1 MIMSN
6 IYEKKILNS
15 LVDKYEASRSF
26 IGNNQVNQRFKVCI
40 SKMFIEYTDHSKFE
54 IFRDVNESIEVLK
67 RKGYI
72 SAKMDSRKVYEN
84 VFLSLDNLSEIY
96 MYLKRKP
103 KKDIHKRL
111 KLLLLEHMN
120 DNEILSEYCKEQLD
134 RIANNR
140 SVEYFNNDFQEFE
153 SILLAVKEVMLVET
167 EQFIREFSIR
177 IFKDS
182 KFFQTIQTKVE
193 NLLYEYGDF
202 PEKDKILPS
211 FNLVKTP
218 TYVNYKGAGKII
230 ISGQIIDLL
239 KLSSDIAI
247 SSKMLPDIESIE
259 VLGSK
264 VITIE
269 NLTSFHRFNE
279 QDFFVIFLGGFH
291 NTVRREFIK
300 KLYEQNPQKQYYHFG
315 DIDVGG
321 FRILE
326 HLKNKT
332 KVPFRGYHMDID
344 TLVRY
349 KEFSKK
355 LTKNDR
361 INLERLL
368 IHDEYVSVI
377 NFMLENNCK
386 LEQEA
391 VGSMSIF

>member
-1 MIMSN
+1 MSS

-15 LVDKYEASRSF
+15 LVDKYEASKSF
-26 IGNNQVNQRFKVCI
+26 IGSNQVNQRFKVCI
-40 SKMFIEYTDHSKFE
+40 SKLFTEYTDHSKFE
-54 IFRDVNESIEVLK
+54 VFRDVNEAIDVLK
-67 RKGYI
+67 RKGFI
-72 SAKMDSRKVYEN
+72 AAKMDSRKVYEN
-84 VFLSLDNLSEIY
+84 VFLSLDDLSEIY
-96 MYLKRKP
+96 KYLKRKP
-103 KKDIHKRL
+103 KNDIHNRL
-111 KLLLLEHMN
+111 KSLLEEHMY

-140 SVEYFNNDFQEFE
+140 SVKYFNNDFQELE

-182 KFFQTIQTKVE
+182 KVFHTIQTKVE
-193 NLLYEYGDF
+193 NLFYEYGDF
-202 PEKDKILPS
+202 PEKDQILAS

-230 ISGQIIDLL
+230 LSGQTIDLL

-247 SSKMLPDIESIE
+247 SSMMLRDIERIE

-279 QDFFVIFLGGFH
+279 QDFFVIYLGGFH

-300 KLYEQNPQKQYYHFG
+300 KLYSQNPQKQYYHFG

-326 HLKNKT
+326 HLKSKT
-332 KVPFRGYHMDID
+332 KVPFKPYHMDTD
-344 TLVRY
+344 TLVQF
-349 KEFSKK
+349 KKFSKK
-355 LTKNDR
+355 LTQNDR

-368 IHDEYVSVI
+368 IHDQYKSVI

-391 VGSMSIF
+391 VN

>member
-1 MIMSN
+1 MNS

-15 LVDKYEASRSF
+15 LIDKYEGSKSF
-26 IGNNQVNQRFKVCI
+26 IGSNIVNQRFKVCI
-40 SKMFIEYTDHSKFE
+40 SKLFIEYTDHSKFDV
-54 IFRDVNESIEVLK
+54 FRDINEVIDVLK

-72 SAKMDSRKVYEN
+72 TAKMDSRKIYEN

-96 MYLKRKP
+96 KYLKRVP
-103 KKDIHKRL
+103 KNDIHNRL
-111 KLLLLEHMN
+111 KLLLEEHRY
-120 DNEILSEYCKEQLD
+120 DNEILSEYCKKQLN
-134 RIANNR
+134 RIDNNQ
-140 SVEYFNNDFQEFE
+140 SVKYFNNDFKEFE

-167 EQFIREFSIR
+167 EEFIREFSIR

-182 KFFQTIQTKVE
+182 KFFQTIENKVE

-202 PEKDKILPS
+202 PEKDQILAS

-218 TYVNYKGAGKII
+218 TYVNYKGAGKITL
-230 ISGQIIDLL
+230 SGQTIDLL

-247 SSKMLPDIESIE
+247 SSKMLEDIERIE
-259 VLGSK
+259 ILGSK

-279 QDFFVIFLGGFH
+279 RDFFVIYLGGFH

-300 KLYEQNPQKQYYHFG
+300 KLYSQNPQKQYYHFG
-315 DIDVGG
+315 DIDAGG

-326 HLKNKT
+326 HLKNRT
-332 KVPFRGYHMDID
+332 KVPFKSYHMDVD
-344 TLVRY
+344 TLVKY

-355 LTKNDR
+355 LTQNDR

-368 IHDEYVSVI
+368 IHDQYKNVI
-377 NFMLENNCK
+377 DFMLENNCK

-391 VGSMSIF
+391 VN

>member
-1 MIMSN
+1 MNS

-15 LVDKYEASRSF
+15 LIDKYEGSKSF
-26 IGNNQVNQRFKVCI
+26 IGSNIVNQRFKVCI
-40 SKMFIEYTDHSKFE
+40 SKLFIEYTDHSKFE
-54 IFRDVNESIEVLK
+54 VFRDINEVIDVLK

-72 SAKMDSRKVYEN
+72 TAKMDSRKIYEN

-96 MYLKRKP
+96 KYLKRVP
-103 KKDIHKRL
+103 KNDIHNRL
-111 KLLLLEHMN
+111 KLLLEEHRY
-120 DNEILSEYCKEQLD
+120 DNEILSEYCKKQLN
-134 RIANNR
+134 RIDNNQ
-140 SVEYFNNDFQEFE
+140 SVKYFNNDFKEFE

-167 EQFIREFSIR
+167 EEFIREFSIR

-182 KFFQTIQTKVE
+182 KFFQTIENKVE

-202 PEKDKILPS
+202 PEKDQILAS

-218 TYVNYKGAGKII
+218 TYVNYKGAGKITL
-230 ISGQIIDLL
+230 SGQTIDLL

-247 SSKMLPDIESIE
+247 SSKMLEDIERIE
-259 VLGSK
+259 ILGSK

-279 QDFFVIFLGGFH
+279 RDFFVIYLGGFH

-300 KLYEQNPQKQYYHFG
+300 KLYSQNPQKQYYHFG
-315 DIDVGG
+315 DIDAGG

-326 HLKNKT
+326 HLKNRT
-332 KVPFRGYHMDID
+332 KVPFKSYHMDVD
-344 TLVRY
+344 TLVKY

-355 LTKNDR
+355 LTQNDR

-368 IHDEYVSVI
+368 IHDQYKNVI
-377 NFMLENNCK
+377 DFMLENNCK

-391 VGSMSIF
+391 VN

>member
-1 MIMSN
+1 MSN

-230 ISGQIIDLL
+230 ISGQTIDLL

>member
-1 MIMSN
+1 MIMSS

-15 LVDKYEASRSF
+15 LVDKYETSKSF
-26 IGNNQVNQRFKVCI
+26 IGSNQVNQKFKVCI
-40 SKMFIEYTDHSKFE
+40 SKLFTEYTDHSKFE
-54 IFRDVNESIEVLK
+54 VFRDVNEAIDVLN
-67 RKGYI
+67 RKGFI
-72 SAKMDSRKVYEN
+72 AAKMDSRKVYEN
-84 VFLSLDNLSEIY
+84 VFLSLDDLSEIY
-96 MYLKRKP
+96 KYLKRKP
-103 KKDIHKRL
+103 KNDIHNRL
-111 KLLLLEHMN
+111 KSLLEEHMY

-140 SVEYFNNDFQEFE
+140 SVKYFNNDFQELE

-182 KFFQTIQTKVE
+182 KVFHAIQTKVE
-193 NLLYEYGDF
+193 NLFYEYGDF
-202 PEKDKILPS
+202 PEKDQILAS

-230 ISGQIIDLL
+230 LSGQTIDLL

-247 SSKMLPDIESIE
+247 SSMMLRDIERIE

-279 QDFFVIFLGGFH
+279 QDFFVIYLGGFH

-300 KLYEQNPQKQYYHFG
+300 KLYSQNPQKQYYHFG

-326 HLKNKT
+326 HLKSKT
-332 KVPFRGYHMDID
+332 KVPFKPYHMDTD
-344 TLVRY
+344 TLVQY
-349 KEFSKK
+349 KKFSKK
-355 LTKNDR
+355 LTQNDR

-368 IHDEYVSVI
+368 IHDQYKSVI

-391 VGSMSIF
+391 VN

>member
-1 MIMSN
+1 MSN

>member
-1 MIMSN
+1 M
-6 IYEKKILNS
+6 
-15 LVDKYEASRSF
+15 
-26 IGNNQVNQRFKVCI
+26 
-40 SKMFIEYTDHSKFE
+40 
-54 IFRDVNESIEVLK
+54 
-67 RKGYI
+67 
-72 SAKMDSRKVYEN
+72 
-84 VFLSLDNLSEIY
+84 
-96 MYLKRKP
+96 
-103 KKDIHKRL
+103 
-111 KLLLLEHMN
+111 
-120 DNEILSEYCKEQLD
+120 
-134 RIANNR
+134 
-140 SVEYFNNDFQEFE
+140 
-153 SILLAVKEVMLVET
+153 
-167 EQFIREFSIR
+167 
-177 IFKDS
+177 
-182 KFFQTIQTKVE
+182 E

-202 PEKDKILPS
+202 PEKDQILPS

-230 ISGQIIDLL
+230 ISGQTIDLL

-247 SSKMLPDIESIE
+247 SSKMLSDIERIE

-279 QDFFVIFLGGFH
+279 EDFFVIYLGGFH

-326 HLKNKT
+326 HLKSKT
-332 KVPFRGYHMDID
+332 KVPFMGYYMDID

-355 LTKNDR
+355 LTQNDR

-368 IHDEYVSVI
+368 IHDEYESVI
-377 NFMLENNCK
+377 DYMLENNCK

-391 VGSMSIF
+391 VGSMTIF

>member
-1 MIMSN
+1 MSS

-15 LVDKYEASRSF
+15 LVDKYEASKSF
-26 IGNNQVNQRFKVCI
+26 IGSNQVNQRFKVCI
-40 SKMFIEYTDHSKFE
+40 SKLFTEYTDHSKFE
-54 IFRDVNESIEVLK
+54 VFRDVNEAIDVLK
-67 RKGYI
+67 RKGFI
-72 SAKMDSRKVYEN
+72 ATKMDSRKVYEN
-84 VFLSLDNLSEIY
+84 VFLSLDDLSEIY
-96 MYLKRKP
+96 KYLKRKP
-103 KKDIHKRL
+103 KNDIHNRL
-111 KLLLLEHMN
+111 KSLLEEHMY
-120 DNEILSEYCKEQLD
+120 DNVILSEYCKEQLD

-140 SVEYFNNDFQEFE
+140 SVKYFNNDFQELE

-182 KFFQTIQTKVE
+182 KVFHTIQTKVE

-202 PEKDKILPS
+202 PEKDQILAS

-230 ISGQIIDLL
+230 LSGQTIDLL

-247 SSKMLPDIESIE
+247 SSMMLRDIERIE

-269 NLTSFHRFNE
+269 NLTSFHRFNV
-279 QDFFVIFLGGFH
+279 QDFFVIYLGGFH

-300 KLYEQNPQKQYYHFG
+300 KLYSQNPQKQYYHFG

-326 HLKNKT
+326 HLKSKT
-332 KVPFRGYHMDID
+332 KVPFKPYHMDTD
-344 TLVRY
+344 TLVQY
-349 KEFSKK
+349 KKFSKK
-355 LTKNDR
+355 LTQNDR

-368 IHDEYVSVI
+368 IHDQYKSVI

-391 VGSMSIF
+391 VN

>member
-1 MIMSN
+1 MSS

-15 LVDKYEASRSF
+15 LVDKYEASKSF
-26 IGNNQVNQRFKVCI
+26 IGSNQVNQRFKVCI
-40 SKMFIEYTDHSKFE
+40 SKLFTEYTDHSKFE
-54 IFRDVNESIEVLK
+54 VFRDVNEAIDVLK
-67 RKGYI
+67 RKGFI
-72 SAKMDSRKVYEN
+72 AAKMDSRKVYEN
-84 VFLSLDNLSEIY
+84 VFLSLDDLSEIY
-96 MYLKRKP
+96 KYLKRKP
-103 KKDIHKRL
+103 KNDIHNRL
-111 KLLLLEHMN
+111 KSLLEEHMY

-140 SVEYFNNDFQEFE
+140 SVKYFNNDFQELE

-182 KFFQTIQTKVE
+182 KVFHTIQTKVE

-202 PEKDKILPS
+202 PEKDQILAS

-230 ISGQIIDLL
+230 LSGQTIDLL

-247 SSKMLPDIESIE
+247 SSMMLRDIERIE

-279 QDFFVIFLGGFH
+279 QDFFVIYLGGFH

-300 KLYEQNPQKQYYHFG
+300 KLYSQNPHKQYYHFG

-326 HLKNKT
+326 HLKSKT
-332 KVPFRGYHMDID
+332 KVPFKPYHMDTD
-344 TLVRY
+344 TLVQF
-349 KEFSKK
+349 KKFSKK
-355 LTKNDR
+355 LTQNDR

-368 IHDEYVSVI
+368 IHDQYKSVI

-391 VGSMSIF
+391 VN

>member
-1 MIMSN
+1 MSN

-26 IGNNQVNQRFKVCI
+26 IGNNQVNQKFKVCI
-40 SKMFIEYTDHSKFE
+40 SKMFIEYTDHSKFD

-72 SAKMDSRKVYEN
+72 SAKMDSRKIYEN

-103 KKDIHKRL
+103 KNDIHKQL
-111 KLLLLEHMN
+111 KLLLLEHMH
-120 DNEILSEYCKEQLD
+120 DNEILSEYCKEQLN

-193 NLLYEYGDF
+193 NILYEYGDF

-230 ISGQIIDLL
+230 ISGQTIDLL

-279 QDFFVIFLGGFH
+279 QDFFVIYLGGFH
-291 NTVRREFIK
+291 NTVRRAFIK

-315 DIDVGG
+315 DIDAGG

-326 HLKNKT
+326 HLKSKT
-332 KVPFRGYHMDID
+332 EVPFKGYHMDID

-391 VGSMSIF
+391 VVSMSIF

>member
-1 MIMSN
+1 MSN

-26 IGNNQVNQRFKVCI
+26 IGNNQVNQKFKVCI

-96 MYLKRKP
+96 MYLKRNP

-153 SILLAVKEVMLVET
+153 SILLSVKEVMLVET

-230 ISGQIIDLL
+230 ISGQTIDLL

-279 QDFFVIFLGGFH
+279 QDFFVIYLGGFH
-291 NTVRREFIK
+291 NTVRRAFIK

-315 DIDVGG
+315 DIDAGG

-326 HLKNKT
+326 HLKSKT
-332 KVPFRGYHMDID
+332 EVPFKGYHMDID

-391 VGSMSIF
+391 VVSMSIT

>member
-1 MIMSN
+1 MSN

-26 IGNNQVNQRFKVCI
+26 IGNNKVNQRFKVCI

-321 FRILE
+321 FRVLE

-344 TLVRY
+344 TLVKY

-391 VGSMSIF
+391 VVSMSIF

>member
-1 MIMSN
+1 MSN

-26 IGNNQVNQRFKVCI
+26 IGNNKVNQRFKVCI
-40 SKMFIEYTDHSKFE
+40 SKMFIGYTDHSKFE

>member
-1 MIMSN
+1 MSN

-26 IGNNQVNQRFKVCI
+26 IGNNKVNQRFKVCI

-193 NLLYEYGDF
+193 KLLYEYGDF

-321 FRILE
+321 FRVLE

-344 TLVRY
+344 TLVKY

-391 VGSMSIF
+391 VVSMSIF

>member
-1 MIMSN
+1 MSN

-26 IGNNQVNQRFKVCI
+26 IGNNQVNQKFKVCI
-40 SKMFIEYTDHSKFE
+40 SKMFIEYTDHSKFD

-72 SAKMDSRKVYEN
+72 SAKMDSRKIYEN

-103 KKDIHKRL
+103 KNDIHKQL
-111 KLLLLEHMN
+111 KLLLLEHMH
-120 DNEILSEYCKEQLD
+120 DNEILSEYCKEQLN

-230 ISGQIIDLL
+230 ISGQTIDLL

-279 QDFFVIFLGGFH
+279 QDFFVIYLGGFH

-391 VGSMSIF
+391 VVSMSII

>member
-1 MIMSN
+1 MNS

-15 LVDKYEASRSF
+15 LIDKYEGSKSF
-26 IGNNQVNQRFKVCI
+26 IGSNIVNQRFKVCI
-40 SKMFIEYTDHSKFE
+40 SKLFIEYTDHSKFDV
-54 IFRDVNESIEVLK
+54 FRDINEVIDVLK

-72 SAKMDSRKVYEN
+72 TAKMDSRKIYEN

-96 MYLKRKP
+96 KYLKRVP
-103 KKDIHKRL
+103 KNDIHNRL
-111 KLLLLEHMN
+111 KLLLEEHRY
-120 DNEILSEYCKEQLD
+120 DNEILSEYCKKQLN
-134 RIANNR
+134 RIDNNQ
-140 SVEYFNNDFQEFE
+140 SVKYFNNDFKEFE

-167 EQFIREFSIR
+167 EEFIREFSIR

-182 KFFQTIQTKVE
+182 KFFQTIENKVE

-202 PEKDKILPS
+202 PEKDQILAS

-218 TYVNYKGAGKII
+218 TYVNYKGAGKITL
-230 ISGQIIDLL
+230 SGQTIDLL

-247 SSKMLPDIESIE
+247 SSKMLEDIERIE
-259 VLGSK
+259 ILGSK

-279 QDFFVIFLGGFH
+279 CDFFVIYLGGFH

-300 KLYEQNPQKQYYHFG
+300 KLYSQNPQKQYYHFG
-315 DIDVGG
+315 DIDAGG

-326 HLKNKT
+326 HLKNRT
-332 KVPFRGYHMDID
+332 KVPFKSYHMDVD
-344 TLVRY
+344 TLVKY

-355 LTKNDR
+355 LTQNDR

-368 IHDEYVSVI
+368 IHDQYKNVI
-377 NFMLENNCK
+377 DFMLENNCK

-391 VGSMSIF
+391 VN

>member
-1 MIMSN
+1 MNN

-15 LVDKYEASRSF
+15 LVDKYEASKSF
-26 IGNNQVNQRFKVCI
+26 IGNNQVNQKFKVCI
-40 SKMFIEYTDHSKFE
+40 SKLFNEYTDHSKFE

-72 SAKMDSRKVYEN
+72 SAKLDSRKVYEN

-103 KKDIHKRL
+103 KNDIHEQL
-111 KLLLLEHMN
+111 KLLLLEHMH
-120 DNEILSEYCKEQLD
+120 DNEILSQYCKEQLD

-140 SVEYFNNDFQEFE
+140 SVKYFNNDFKEFE
-153 SILLAVKEVMLVET
+153 SILLAVKEVVLVET

-202 PEKDKILPS
+202 PEKDQILPS

-230 ISGQIIDLL
+230 ISGQTIDLL

-247 SSKMLPDIESIE
+247 SSKMLSDIERIE

-279 QDFFVIFLGGFH
+279 EDFFVIYLGGFH

-326 HLKNKT
+326 HLKSKT
-332 KVPFRGYHMDID
+332 KVPFMGYYMDID

-355 LTKNDR
+355 LTQNDR

-368 IHDEYVSVI
+368 IHDEYESVI
-377 NFMLENNCK
+377 DYMLENNCK

-391 VGSMSIF
+391 VGSMTIF

>member
-1 MIMSN
+1 MSS

-15 LVDKYEASRSF
+15 LVDKYEASKSF
-26 IGNNQVNQRFKVCI
+26 IGSNQVNQRFKVCI
-40 SKMFIEYTDHSKFE
+40 SKLFTEYTDHSKFE
-54 IFRDVNESIEVLK
+54 VFRDVNEAIDVLK
-67 RKGYI
+67 RKGFI
-72 SAKMDSRKVYEN
+72 ATKMDSRKVYEN
-84 VFLSLDNLSEIY
+84 VFLSLDDLSEIY
-96 MYLKRKP
+96 KYLKRKP
-103 KKDIHKRL
+103 KNDIHNRL
-111 KLLLLEHMN
+111 KSLLEEHMY
-120 DNEILSEYCKEQLD
+120 DNVILSEYCKEQLD

-140 SVEYFNNDFQEFE
+140 SVKYFNNDFQELE

-182 KFFQTIQTKVE
+182 KVFHTIQTKVE

-202 PEKDKILPS
+202 PEKDQILAS

-230 ISGQIIDLL
+230 LSGQTIDLL

-247 SSKMLPDIESIE
+247 SSMMLRDIERIE

-279 QDFFVIFLGGFH
+279 QDFFVIYLGGFH

-300 KLYEQNPQKQYYHFG
+300 KLYSQNPQKQYYHFG

-326 HLKNKT
+326 HLKSKT
-332 KVPFRGYHMDID
+332 KVPFKPYHMDTD
-344 TLVRY
+344 TLVQY
-349 KEFSKK
+349 KKFSKK
-355 LTKNDR
+355 LTQNDR

-368 IHDEYVSVI
+368 IHDQYKSVI

-391 VGSMSIF
+391 VN

>member
-1 MIMSN
+1 MNS

-15 LVDKYEASRSF
+15 LIDKYEGSKSF
-26 IGNNQVNQRFKVCI
+26 IGSNIVNQRFKVCI
-40 SKMFIEYTDHSKFE
+40 SKLFIEYTDHSKFE
-54 IFRDVNESIEVLK
+54 VFRDINEVIDVLK

-72 SAKMDSRKVYEN
+72 TAKMDSRKIYEN

-96 MYLKRKP
+96 KYLKRVP
-103 KKDIHKRL
+103 KNDIHNRL
-111 KLLLLEHMN
+111 KLLLEEHRY
-120 DNEILSEYCKEQLD
+120 DNEILSEYCKKQLN
-134 RIANNR
+134 RIDNNQ
-140 SVEYFNNDFQEFE
+140 SVKYFNNDFKEFE

-167 EQFIREFSIR
+167 EEFIREFSIR

-182 KFFQTIQTKVE
+182 KFFQTIENKVE

-202 PEKDKILPS
+202 PEKDQILAS

-218 TYVNYKGAGKII
+218 TYVNYKGAGKITL
-230 ISGQIIDLL
+230 SGQTIDLL

-247 SSKMLPDIESIE
+247 SSKMLEDIEKIE
-259 VLGSK
+259 ILGSK

-279 QDFFVIFLGGFH
+279 RDFFVIYLGGFH

-300 KLYEQNPQKQYYHFG
+300 KLYSQNPQKQYYHFG
-315 DIDVGG
+315 DIDAGG

-326 HLKNKT
+326 HLKNRT
-332 KVPFRGYHMDID
+332 KVPFKSYHMDVD
-344 TLVRY
+344 TLVKY

-355 LTKNDR
+355 LTQNDR

-368 IHDEYVSVI
+368 IHDQYKNVI
-377 NFMLENNCK
+377 DFMLENNCK

-391 VGSMSIF
+391 VN